1 MKDSSNLPKSWCWCR
16 LEDLCEV
23 KHGYAFKSKHFG
35 VSGPIVLTPGNFTE
49 AGDLDFINKR
59 VVRLSTEYG
68 NEWVLKNGDL
78 LVVMTDLSKQKKI
91 LGISLIL
98 NSPEVILHNQRI
110 GLVIP
115 HISDIN
121 RQYLCYS
128 INRPSY
134 KKYISDTATGSLISH
149 TSPTKLLKG
158 GIALPPLNE
167 QHRIVAKI
175 EELTTHSRRAREA
188 LKDIPALI
196 EQFKQSVLAA
206 AFRGDLTADWREKN
220 PDVEPASK
228 LLERIREDRRA
239 QWEAAELEKMRAK
252 GKEPKNGK
260 WKDKYKEPQE
270 FDVEYLPS
278 IPDDWCWASMDEA
291 TTLITDGEH
300 ATPERSN
307 EGIYLLSAR
316 NIQNGYLSLEKVD
329 FVSEEVHTKLE
340 NRLKVQSGD
349 VFLSCSGTVGRS
361 CVVPEGFQCSLVRS
375 VAVLR
380 PALQMGEFMS
390 LTLRSPQLQ
399 SQINKKKTQTAQ
411 SNLFQ
416 GRIRV
421 LALPIAPLAE
431 QIKIVEYIS
440 EAFEKVT
447 LLEKEYSLIIEQ
459 SACLDQSIL
468 VKAFRGELV
477 PQDPNDEPASVLLE
491 RIRAEREKLAPKKK
505 SKRPRKSHDT
515 KAASQ
520 MSLKDI

>member
-1 MKDSSNLPKSWCWCR
+1 MTNSLYTLPRNWYWSTIADVSDIESNLVDPTK
-16 LEDLCEV
+16 
-23 KHGYAFKSKHFG
+23 F
-35 VSGPIVLTPGNFTE
+35 P
-49 AGDLDFINKR
+49 
-59 VVRLSTEYG
+59 
-68 NEWVLKNGDL
+68 NE
-78 LVVMTDLSKQKKI
+78 
-91 LGISLIL
+91 
-98 NSPEVILHNQRI
+98 
-110 GLVIP
+110 P
-115 HISDIN
+115 HIAPNHIES
-121 RQYLCYS
+121 Q
-128 INRPSY
+128 
-134 KKYISDTATGSLISH
+134 KGSLLEYQTVFRDGVKSPKHLFYPGQILYSKIRPYLAKAVLVDFSGLCSADMYPIKAHINASYLHRWMISE
-149 TSPTKLLKG
+149 TFTLLASQHQGRTVLPK
-158 GIALPPLNE
+158 INQTALNKVSVPVPPLNE
-167 QHRIVAKI
+167 QRRIVTKI
-175 EELTTHSRRAREA
+175 EELTAHSKRAREA
-188 LKDIPALI
+188 LEDIPALI

-228 LLERIREDRRA
+228 LLERIREDRRV

-252 GKEPKNGK
+252 GKEPKNDK
-260 WKDKYKEPQE
+260 WKDKYKDPQE

-316 NIQNGYLSLEKVD
+316 NIQNGYLSFEKVD
-329 FVSEEVHTKLE
+329 YVSEEVHTKLE

-380 PALQMGEFMS
+380 PALQMGDFMS
-390 LTLRSPQLQ
+390 LALRSPQLQ

-421 LALPIAPLAE
+421 LALPLAPLAE
-431 QIKIVEYIS
+431 QIKIVEYIAN
-440 EAFEKVT
+440 AFEKIA

-459 SACLDQSIL
+459 SACLNQSIL
-468 VKAFRGELV
+468 SKAFRGELV
-477 PQDPNDEPASVLLE
+477 PQDPNDEPADLLLD
-491 RIRAEREKLAPKKK
+491 RIRAEREKLTSKKKIKRSRKKK
-505 SKRPRKSHDT
+505 STQQLTLDT
-515 KAASQ
+515 
-520 MSLKDI
+520 